1 MQRLAQ
7 QHHQEREQM
16 QKEIEQ
22 LKRANQLSSQT
33 SGPPQFEMGNS
44 FGGDAQ
50 QTEQKAR
57 AGAPSL
63 ENTSHNPHMN
73 SSSVEYSMQLNQQVT

>member
-1 MQRLAQ
+1 
-7 QHHQEREQM
+7 
-16 QKEIEQ
+16 
-22 LKRANQLSSQT
+22 
-33 SGPPQFEMGNS
+33 MGNS

-57 AGAPSL
+57 AGATITSL

-73 SSSVEYSMQLNQQVT
+73 SSSVEYSMQLNQQVTQMRQAFD